1 MFELNNSHTSK
12 SFHTAA
18 EIGVTIRCHVIIY
31 AVREFRRHTC
41 PAVTVIQIASACR
54 IGPVRNKGAE
64 WNKRRRRPPGVAHRV
79 FYIAAFANLDR
90 TRRVGRGRIAIA
102 GIDRETV
109 TGPAYKDHFA
119 IGIAGACV
127 GKKPFGYAMIMI
139 FTRWLDVRIVGI
151 FPKVKSILAQCL
163 NPPRAASTVRKVA
176 LRCRGDRAGTGARS
190 TWIKFY
196 AL

>member
-1 MFELNNSHTSK
+1 LFELNNSHTSK

-176 LRCRGDRAGTGARS
+176 LRCRGDGAGTGARS
-190 TWIKFY
+190 TRIKFD

>member
-1 MFELNNSHTSK
+1 MFELHNSHISK

-18 EIGVTIRCHVIIY
+18 EIGVTICCYVVIY
-31 AVREFRRHTC
+31 TVREFRRYAC

-64 WNKRRRRPPGVAHRV
+64 RNKRRRRPPGIGHRV
-79 FYIAAFANLDR
+79 FDIAAFTNLDR
-90 TRRVGRGRIAIA
+90 TSRVGRGRIAIA

-109 TGPAYKDHFA
+109 TGPTYKDHFA

-127 GKKPFGYAMIMI
+127 GKKPFGYTMIMI
-139 FTRWLDVRIVGI
+139 FTRWLDVRIVRI
-151 FPKVKSILAQCL
+151 FPKVETILAQCL

-176 LRCRGDRAGTGARS
+176 LRRRGDRAGTGARS
-190 TWIKFY
+190 TRIKFD